1 MQISNDCVERVFWK
15 QTPKN
20 KIHTNRIG
28 FFLRSSHYISIMI
41 YSHWFSD
48 SRLWHFFFWS
58 DLFQWFWFLVAFNSL
73 FRNSKSESVIQ
84 SFYTNF
90 VYCNVLVVVSIHQT
104 MCLCFFQHIRLVRSE
119 RHLQLQTVVECTH
132 DSLHNADR
140 FETTRNFG
148 YTRMERRLYSII
160 IVYLWWL
167 KLDKCEQQQYT
178 KKKQQQLARN
188 AKWVWVSSSLFF
200 YLCVMYISK
209 QIKDWHCTKASGLKI
224 EAFCW

>member
-1 MQISNDCVERVFWK
+1 MLSVCFESKLPKIKFTQTESVFFCALLIIF
-15 QTPKN
+15 P
-20 KIHTNRIG
+20 
-28 FFLRSSHYISIMI
+28 L
-41 YSHWFSD
+41 WFIVTD
-48 SRLWHFFFWS
+48 FPIQDYGIFFFWS

-178 KKKQQQLARN
+178 NKKN
-188 AKWVWVSSSLFF
+188 NNSSLETRNECESLRLFF
-200 YLCVMYISK
+200 SICVWCIL
-209 QIKDWHCTKASGLKI
+209 ANR
-224 EAFCW
+224 